1 MSPKSRQKKKYYS
14 DKLVNYVKSFHL
26 GEKMERELVMSAIK
40 ALNLSDL
47 LNCKPKSK
55 KVNDGRGR
63 PMTNYTTRKT
73 VWNFWHDHS
82 TESSD
87 STRPAKLR
95 QSGRNKI
102 QSGLQLSPS
111 VKPVLQRGKIFY
123 ESMWRITHH
132 SFQVLYEKC
141 CALHPDH
148 MVSSGTFWDLKPFY
162 VHGASARYMLLQNSS
177 SCKKDGPSLVK
188 LFEET

>member
-1 MSPKSRQKKKYYS
+1 M
-14 DKLVNYVKSFHL
+14 VEV
-26 GEKMERELVMSAIK
+26 G
-40 ALNLSDL
+40 
-47 LNCKPKSK
+47 
-55 KVNDGRGR
+55 

-95 QSGRNKI
+95 QSCRNKI

-111 VKPVLQRGKIFY
+111 VKTVLQRGKLFY

-132 SFQVLYEKC
+132 SFRVLYEKC

-148 MVSSGTFWDLKPFY
+148 IVSSGPSWDLKPFY
-162 VHGASARYMLLQNSS
+162 VHGASARDIDICCCKIHLHAKKMVQALL
-177 SCKKDGPSLVK
+177 SCLKKHDIIPTEFTDYHS
-188 LFEET
+188 FF